1 MFLLSSNHVE
11 VGGLI
16 FGSMGRAP
24 GESVLAS
31 PHWLWGLNAAVKRM
45 VAPHQMLATF
55 SVLRHRTQVFSLI
68 FFFFPTKTSLL
79 FLDMV

>member
-45 VAPHQMLATF
+45 VAPDAGH
-55 SVLRHRTQVFSLI
+55 VFCAASQDSSFQPH